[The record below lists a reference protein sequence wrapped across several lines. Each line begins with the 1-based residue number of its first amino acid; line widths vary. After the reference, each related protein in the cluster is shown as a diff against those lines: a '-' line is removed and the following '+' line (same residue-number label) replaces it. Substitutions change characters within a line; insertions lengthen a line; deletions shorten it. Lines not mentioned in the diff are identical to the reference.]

1 LAERPSGSA
10 GGAPSQ
16 PPDLSAALSS
26 TLPGVDPTSTLLLMR
41 AGRLGR
47 LVELH
52 RSRAASLDD
61 GLDVSGAT
69 VLGALLMLGP
79 PHRLS
84 PTFLSRY
91 VVQTSGGMT
100 KTLRRLETDGLV
112 VRVPD
117 ERDRRVSYVQLT
129 AAGKKRASASLTVIL
144 AEWEDALRA
153 RGIDVGAAMET
164 VAQLL
169 DALEEITGAH
179 LGRDLGV

>member
-1 LAERPSGSA
+1 MTPARPA
-10 GGAPSQ
+10 GDGR
-16 PPDLSAALSS
+16 PDLVAALSEAI
-26 TLPGVDPTSTLLLMR
+26 PGIDPMEALLLMR

-47 LVELH
+47 LVELY
-52 RSRAASLDD
+52 RARVATLDD
-61 GLDVSGAT
+61 GLDLSGST

-112 VRVPD
+112 TRVPD
-117 ERDRRVSYVQLT
+117 EHDGRVSYVQLT
-129 AAGKKRASASLTVIL
+129 AVGKARASASLTVIL
-144 AEWEDALRA
+144 GEWHDALA
-153 RGIDVGAAMET
+153 SKGIDVAASMAIVVE
-164 VAQLL
+164 LL
-169 DALEEITGAH
+169 GALEELTDAP